1 MVFGTIKQLYTIEIM
16 EFEELYKSYW
26 QKIFRLCMGY
36 VNDYDIAQDMA
47 QETFIIV
54 WQKLHTFRNEASIG
68 TWIFRIASNNCLRQI
83 EKEKRF
89 PKSEL
94 PVNITEEKHY
104 SLEPQIQFLYKCI
117 AELPEIDRIIISLE
131 LEDVKQAE
139 IANIVGLSEANTRVK
154 IHRIKEKLT
163 QKFKENGQ

>member
-1 MVFGTIKQLYTIEIM
+1 MG
-16 EFEELYKSYW
+16 FEEIYKTYW
-26 QKIFRLCMGY
+26 DRIFRLCMGF
-36 VNDYDIAQDMA
+36 VNDYDAAQDLV

-54 WQKLHTFRNEASIG
+54 WQKQETFRNESAIG

-83 EKEKRF
+83 EKQKRF

-94 PVNITEEKHY
+94 SIHLSEEKQT

-117 AELPEIDRIIISLE
+117 AELPETERIIISLE

-139 IANIVGLSEANTRVK
+139 IAKIVGLSEANVRVK

-163 QKFKENGQ
+163 QKFQENGQR

>member
-1 MVFGTIKQLYTIEIM
+1 M
-16 EFEELYKSYW
+16 EFEKIYDLYW

-36 VNDYDIAQDMA
+36 VNDPELAQDLA

-54 WQKLHTFRNEASIG
+54 WQQLPKFRNESNIG

-89 PKSEL
+89 IKASLPFNLEEKKQESLETEIQLLYQFISEL
-94 PVNITEEKHY
+94 PET
-104 SLEPQIQFLYKCI
+104 
-117 AELPEIDRIIISLE
+117 DRIIISLE
-131 LEDVKQAE
+131 LEEVKQAE
-139 IANIVGLSEANTRVK
+139 IANIIGLSESNVRVK

-163 QKFKENGQ
+163 QKFKENGTY